1 MYKKYNKFILAFFAI
16 MIITTL
22 IIVSNILL
30 NKTSKTK
37 YSQLD
42 NTDKK
47 MLDDL
52 SKIYEEFDKNSDEL
66 WNKNYKLNKMPIIL
80 IRTNKDKGILKKYA
94 FAININ
100 EIENSLFS
108 KEISIPKNF
117 FFWTFLHCY
126 YMNLF
131 IYTTRVNGHMI
142 K

>member
-66 WNKNYKLNKMPIIL
+66 RY
-80 IRTNKDKGILKKYA
+80 
-94 FAININ
+94 
-100 EIENSLFS
+100 S
-108 KEISIPKNF
+108 
-117 FFWTFLHCY
+117 
-126 YMNLF
+126 
-131 IYTTRVNGHMI
+131 
-142 K
+142 